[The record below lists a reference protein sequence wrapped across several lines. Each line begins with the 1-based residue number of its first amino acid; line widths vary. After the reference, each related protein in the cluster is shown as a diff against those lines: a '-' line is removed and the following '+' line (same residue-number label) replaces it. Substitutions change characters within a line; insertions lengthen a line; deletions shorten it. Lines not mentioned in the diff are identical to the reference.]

1 MAWKAFFRTWG
12 SRAGRGEPTPAPP
25 SALRA
30 HLALGCAMGTAC
42 RGRGDLGPASVR
54 QEPLKEADGHQH
66 EMEEGGCPRGP
77 WFWGQAE
84 PPGPFPEGLPSNR
97 PHTAACSVHEPLTL
111 HLTA

>member
-42 RGRGDLGPASVR
+42 RGRGDLGPADVIINEVIFSVSF
-54 QEPLKEADGHQH
+54 
-66 EMEEGGCPRGP
+66 GGFVG
-77 WFWGQAE
+77 
-84 PPGPFPEGLPSNR
+84 
-97 PHTAACSVHEPLTL
+97 TV
-111 HLTA
+111 